1 MAAVRIAAPGDRLAE
16 FRTALADVADDGEVA
31 VDVIAGGDTRQQ
43 SVSLLLA
50 SLTDDVDAV
59 LIHDAARPFV
69 PVDVIEAVAS
79 ELRAGAAAVVPVVP
93 IADTVKAVDEQGRVT
108 ATPSRDHLRAAQ
120 TPQGFRVDVLRDAHE
135 RLKGESLTDDAGL
148 VESIG
153 VTVRTVPGSPLAS
166 KITTSFDLSVAE
178 VTMRDS
184 ESSSAVAVPR
194 VGVGT
199 DVHPLDDERPCHLAG
214 LVWPGAA
221 GASGHSDGDVAAH
234 AACDALLAA
243 AGAGDLGSVFGTDDP
258 RWQGASG
265 SALLAECV
273 RQVSEAGFRIGNV
286 SVQVVANQPR
296 FAPRRREAEDVLT
309 RAVGAPV
316 SVSATTTDGLGFA
329 GRGEGVAAVAVA
341 LVVPVR

>member
-1 MAAVRIAAPGDRLAE
+1 VAAVRIAAPGDRLAE

-258 RWQGASG
+258 RWRGASG